1 MVEDWKYE
9 AGGIFKKLRMMR
21 AAQLAGCQQMQ
32 LPLQSSQP
40 WLACSRIISMTGG
53 CSCNS

>member
-40 WLACSRIISMTGG
+40 
-53 CSCNS
+53 